1 MKRHVDALGAGTFD
15 LLVVGGGVY
24 GAWTAYDASLRG
36 LRVAIVEQGDWAS
49 GTSSMSSKLIHGG
62 LRYLEY
68 HKFGL
73 VRKALRERNRLRQLA
88 PHRVQRLRFA
98 IPLYGVGWRMRLK
111 LRLGLILYDMIAR
124 AQRPLHGHE
133 SLSRQRMKQKYDFI
147 KRDRLEGG
155 FTYGDCQ
162 TDDARFTL
170 ELIDGALHA
179 GTIAINH
186 ASVLRLTED
195 RGAIVGAVVEDRL
208 EGTTIQIKA
217 KFTALCAGAWNQTL
231 LEAAVPGSTLKTR
244 FSKGVHLVMPA
255 LPTSD
260 AFLLLTGERGRVVFL
275 IPWNGRTLL
284 GTTDTPFEGDP
295 RNARC
300 LAADE
305 TYLLDHANAVLK
317 DVQWTEND
325 VIGRY
330 TGLRTFMDKA
340 GDPSS
345 LAREWSLAKPYGG
358 VVASVGGKYTSAR
371 VDAAKLVDHVC
382 NELGRDPGPC
392 PTAQRPFPWRP
403 EGRYRSW
410 QQRTLDQSLRLGL
423 DEETA
428 LACQLR
434 YGRRFEVLLRMIEK
448 MPRLARRFV
457 PETPMCIGELVF
469 CSRYEMVANLQDL
482 LRRRLPLTLIATLPE
497 QRVRLAAAVAGKILR
512 WSNERQIAEVRSIC
526 GEISGP

>member
-1 MKRHVDALGAGTFD
+1 VKRHVDVLGAGTFD

-24 GAWTAYDASLRG
+24 GAWTAYDAALRG
-36 LRVAIVEQGDWAS
+36 LRVAIVEQDDWAS
-49 GTSSMSSKLIHGG
+49 GTSSASSKLIHGG

-68 HKFGL
+68 REFGL
-73 VRKALRERNRLRQLA
+73 VRKALHERNRLRQFA
-88 PHRVQRLRFA
+88 PHRVRRLRFA
-98 IPLYGVGWRMRLK
+98 IPLYGAGWRMRLK
-111 LRLGLILYDMIAR
+111 LRLGLMLYDMIAR
-124 AQRPLHGHE
+124 SRRPLRGHE
-133 SLSRQRMKQKYDFI
+133 SLSKHGMSQRYDFL

-170 ELIDGALHA
+170 ELIDGALDA
-179 GTIAINH
+179 GAIAVNH

-195 RGAIVGAVVEDRL
+195 QGAIVGAVVEDRL
-208 EGTTIQIKA
+208 EGTMIQVKA

-231 LEAAVPGSTLKTR
+231 LEAAIPGVTLKTR
-244 FSKGVHLVMPA
+244 FSKGVHLVMPP

-260 AFLLLTGERGRVVFL
+260 GFLLLTGERGRVVFL

-295 RNARC
+295 RSPRC
-300 LAADE
+300 LATDE

-317 DVQWTEND
+317 DVQWTEDD

-330 TGLRTFMDKA
+330 AGLRTFPESA

-345 LAREWSLAKPYGG
+345 LTREWSLAEPYGG
-358 VVASVGGKYTSAR
+358 VVASVGGKLTSAR
-371 VDAAKLVDHVC
+371 VDAAKLVAHVC
-382 NELGRDPGPC
+382 TKLGRDPAPC
-392 PTAQRPFPWRP
+392 PTTRRRFPWRP

-410 QQRTLDQSLRLGL
+410 QQRTLGRSLRLGL

-434 YGRRFEVLLRMIEK
+434 YGRRIEVLLNMIEEL
-448 MPRLARRFV
+448 PRLARRFV
-457 PETPMCIGELVF
+457 PEAPTCIGELVY
-469 CSRYEMVANLQDL
+469 CSQYEMVANLRDL

-497 QRVRLAAAVAGKILR
+497 ERVRLAAALAGRVLR
-512 WSNERQIAEVRSIC
+512 WSEERQIDEIRSIC
-526 GEISGP
+526 DEASGP